1 MPTCVVAPLCCP
13 CRIEESREALLGCL
27 RSREVLLHMLDRA
40 KHQVIEEE
48 KAVRDMQDV
57 LAGGFSW

>member
-1 MPTCVVAPLCCP
+1 
-13 CRIEESREALLGCL
+13 
-27 RSREVLLHMLDRA
+27 MLDRA